1 MHVPVRKGLHETRTD
16 ENSVV
21 IKITHSFEYQAR
33 LIQKLTLGLESVNW
47 QDYKI
52 RYQNRTIS
60 VNLLYDNDG
69 GDNGLPLLSLIVEIN
84 WV

>member
-1 MHVPVRKGLHETRTD
+1 MYARASAQRIVRNEDRRRTVYKD
-16 ENSVV
+16 
-21 IKITHSFEYQAR
+21 HYSFEYQAR
-33 LIQKLTLGLESVNW
+33 LIQKLTLGLESVNR
-47 QDYKI
+47 QDYNI

-69 GDNGLPLLSLIVEIN
+69 GGNGLPLLSLLVEIN